1 MFKTYIFWGNYDI
14 LNILDI
20 MCPNFGSPSIF
31 NRIIHVVPMENSRI
45 CYRKEDGA
53 FSQV

>member
-20 MCPNFGSPSIF
+20 MCSNFGNPSIF
-31 NRIIHVVPMENSRI
+31 YRIHVVPMENSKI
-45 CYRKEDGA
+45 CYTKEDGA